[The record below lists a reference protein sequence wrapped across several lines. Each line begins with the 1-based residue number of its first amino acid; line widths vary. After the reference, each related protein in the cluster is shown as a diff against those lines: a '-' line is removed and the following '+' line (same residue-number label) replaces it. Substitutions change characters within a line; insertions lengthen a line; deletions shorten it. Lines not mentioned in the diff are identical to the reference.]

1 MNRALKLANESQ
13 SSIGLCSVEESQDV
27 LATPFRMNTEIRFRG
42 SRGALALVLLI
53 LATPCSAVDRS
64 FTVWDSI
71 SMARFNDPYTRE
83 PEARAKIS
91 PDGRHFAVVTSRGLH
106 SNEIESS
113 IWTFETDQL
122 RTFLRS
128 STKASVPRPRLLARF
143 SAVPTVLFEDSYT
156 SIITDMRWSPDSR
169 YIDCLVQDHR
179 GEKQLYQVRFTDGA
193 RWQLSP
199 VGYSVDSFDVSQSEV
214 AYAASRS
221 GDQTIDEYY
230 RGRVLNAG
238 TSALTDLP
246 ISIGDILFAQNRVN
260 YRFFFTWIR
269 RGGQEH
275 RIPASGPTI
284 DDYRSHPFAISPD
297 GRFLVELLPVRQ
309 IPAYSAR
316 YQLSGT
322 SERIQINDRNIVS
335 PFNMD
340 HLMQYSI
347 IDLTTGKIAPLTDG
361 PSASALGSPDVS
373 AAVWSR
379 DSERIL
385 ITSAFLSS
393 KVSGGSDLDIS
404 ITPCAAAV
412 VDIRTRN
419 AQCVAPTRFNPKQQ
433 QGDSEASAELTDA
446 RFGKSDRAVVLS
458 FLEQGTM
465 RVEKYEYQEGK
476 WSVASV
482 SVAPK
487 DRSSAWS
494 AEERRGTCPSLWVR
508 QDLNSP
514 PTLWATDDK
523 TGNTREIWNP
533 NPQLEGIKRG
543 EVSILRWK
551 DSSGYEWTGGLIK
564 PIGYMPGRRYPLVIQ
579 THGFQPNE
587 FLSDGSFTT
596 AMAAMPLASAGIM
609 VLQVPDRR
617 DHSGTDQ
624 EATDHVVSFKAAI
637 EKLAAEGMI
646 DPARVGLIGFSRT
659 CYYVLSALVRD
670 PSLYAAATVA
680 DGVDGSYM
688 EHRLYQANM
697 GTWDVG
703 IYGGAPT
710 GRGLGKWVVSAPD
723 FHLDSVQAPLR
734 IEAIGPASLLGEWEL
749 YSSLKEQNK
758 PVDLIY
764 IREGQHILQKP
775 LNRAAS
781 QQGNVDW
788 FRFWLTDQMCSAS
801 EVPVKDRRWLGWRTL
816 EREGHAGNCEGPHVS
831 GTGLKERTPP

>member
-27 LATPFRMNTEIRFRG
+27 LATTPFRMNTEIRFRG
-42 SRGALALVLLI
+42 SRGALALLLLI

-71 SMARFNDPYTRE
+71 SMARFNDPYTRD
-83 PEARAKIS
+83 PEARAKMS
-91 PDGRHFAVVTSRGLH
+91 PDGRHFAVVTSRGLD
-106 SNEIESS
+106 SNKIESS
-113 IWTFETDQL
+113 IWTFEADQV

-128 STKASVPRPRLLARF
+128 SSKASAPRPRLLARF
-143 SAVPTVLFEDSYT
+143 SAVPKVLFEDSYT
-156 SIITDMRWSPDSR
+156 STITEMRWSRDSG
-169 YIDCLVQDHR
+169 YVYCLVQNQR
-179 GEKQLYQVRFTDGA
+179 GEKQLYQVRFADGA
-193 RWQLSP
+193 TLQLSLI
-199 VGYSVDSFDVSQSEV
+199 GYSVDSFDVSRSEV

-221 GDQTIDEYY
+221 GDTTIDEYY
-230 RGRVLNAG
+230 QGRVLNVGA
-238 TSALTDLP
+238 SALTDLP
-246 ISIGDILFAQNRVN
+246 ISIGDILFAQNRAN
-260 YRFFFTWIR
+260 YRFFFTWVR
-269 RGGQEH
+269 RGGREH
-275 RIPASGPTI
+275 RILASGPTI
-284 DDYRSHPFAISPD
+284 DDYRLHPSAISPD
-297 GRFLVELLPVRQ
+297 GNFLVELLPVQ
-309 IPAYSAR
+309 HIPAYWAH
-316 YQLSGT
+316 YQLPGA
-322 SERIQINDRNIVS
+322 SEGIQIHDPNMVS

-347 IDLTTGKIAPLTDG
+347 IDLTTGKTAPLIDG
-361 PSASALGSPDVS
+361 PSASTLGSPDVS
-373 AAVWSR
+373 SATWSGN
-379 DSERIL
+379 SKRIL
-385 ITSAFLSS
+385 ITSAFLPR
-393 KVSGGSDLDIS
+393 KISGASDRNIS

-412 VDIRTRN
+412 VDIRTHD
-419 AQCVAPTRFNPKQQ
+419 AQCIAPTRFNPKQQ
-433 QGDSEASAELTDA
+433 QGDSQASAELTDA
-446 RFGKSDRAVVLS
+446 RFGQSDHEVVLF
-458 FLEQGTM
+458 FLEQGQM
-465 RVEKYEYQEGK
+465 RVEKYEYREGQ
-476 WSVASV
+476 WIVASV
-482 SVAPK
+482 NTVPN
-487 DRSSAWS
+487 DRSSAWRADES
-494 AEERRGTCPSLWVR
+494 RGKCPSLWIR

-514 PTLWATDDK
+514 PTLWATDYK
-523 TGNTREIWNP
+523 TGNSREIWDP
-533 NPQLEGIKRG
+533 NPQLQGIKRG
-543 EVSILRWK
+543 EVSIFRWK
-551 DSSGYEWTGGLIK
+551 DTSGYEWTGGLIK
-564 PIGYMPGRRYPLVIQ
+564 PVGYMPGQRYPLVIQ

-587 FLSDGSFTT
+587 FLSDGSYTT

-710 GRGLGKWVVSAPD
+710 GRGLRKWVASAPD
-723 FHLDSVQAPLR
+723 FHLDSVLTPLR

-775 LNRAAS
+775 LNRAVS

-801 EVPVKDRRWLGWRTL
+801 EVPVEDRRWIGLREL
-816 EREGHAGNCEGPHVS
+816 ERKGHAGNCEGPHVP
-831 GTGLKERTPP
+831 GDRP